1 VGSDDGLLYVSKD
14 GGKNWANVTL
24 KGMPEWMMFNSIDVD
39 PFKKGAAYVVR
50 TRYKSD
56 DYRP

>member
-1 VGSDDGLLYVSKD
+1 VGSDDGLLYVS
-14 GGKNWANVTL
+14 KNWANVTL